1 MTPSESSRPG
11 FTDTLGILKLLAGI
25 TLLVALSWEI
35 LAGDHT
41 HLSDTYLTIQF
52 FVCMVFSAISCFGW
66 SSPRGNSVFSYNICS
81 NC

>member
-41 HLSDTYLTIQF
+41 HLSDTYLTI
-52 FVCMVFSAISCFGW
+52 
-66 SSPRGNSVFSYNICS
+66 
-81 NC
+81 